1 MFRIVLVD
9 DEREE
14 REGIAYLIGKYGYPL
29 QITYAGNGKE
39 ALNYIY
45 HHEVDILFT
54 DVKMPVMDGLEL
66 AKLVYEYDPE
76 IKIII
81 FSAYGRFRIRTV
93 GQDKHTVR
101 KNEIGLVFKGTRKRT
116 VFPAEKKAVKK
127 LTSLPASYQKIGAG
141 GFCSGNGTRFRNV
154 FRLIVCT
161 VGTAR
166 KKYC

>member
-1 MFRIVLVD
+1 MGMAEGGIMFRIVLVD

-81 FSAYGRFRIRTV
+81 FSAYGEFEYAKQALEANAVSYLLKPIELDEFQKLMTNV
-93 GQDKHTVR
+93 LHT
-101 KNEIGLVFKGTRKRT
+101 IT
-116 VFPAEKKAVKK
+116 AEKEEK
-127 LTSLPASYQKIGAG
+127 
-141 GFCSGNGTRFRNV
+141 R
-154 FRLIVCT
+154 
-161 VGTAR
+161 
-166 KKYC
+166 